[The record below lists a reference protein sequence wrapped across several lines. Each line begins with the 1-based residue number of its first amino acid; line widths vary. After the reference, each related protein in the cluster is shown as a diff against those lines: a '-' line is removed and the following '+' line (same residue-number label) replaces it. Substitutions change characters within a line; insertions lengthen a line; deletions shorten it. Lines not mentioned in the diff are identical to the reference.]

1 MKHILPQLPYQGN
14 ALEPAIS
21 GNTLDF
27 HHNKHHAAYINNLNN
42 LIAGTGF
49 EDMTL
54 EEIIMKA
61 EGGIFNNAAQAWNH
75 TFYFDSLTPEKGMKA
90 HGNLLAAIER
100 KWGTLEKFIE
110 EYSAAAISLFGSGW
124 AWLAKDKTGEL
135 FIIKEQNA
143 GNPLRNGF
151 TPILTVDIWEHAYYL
166 DYQNRRADYVKS
178 VIALTNWDKAE
189 ERYSK

>member
-1 MKHILPQLPYQGN
+1 MKHILPQLPYPGN
-14 ALEPAIS
+14 GLEPAIS

-27 HHNKHHAAYINNLNN
+27 HHNKHHAAYINNLNG

-49 EDMTL
+49 EEMPL

-75 TFYFDSLTPEKGMKA
+75 TFYFESLTPEKGQKA
-90 HGNLLAAIER
+90 HGKLLAAIER

-110 EYSAAAISLFGSGW
+110 EYSAAAVSLFGSGW

-151 TPILTVDIWEHAYYL
+151 TPILTIDVWEHAYYL